1 MLRSKR
7 LNEEEVI
14 GYSNLIV
21 EEGRRLEAMSMKLLE
36 LIVLKNRILKCI
48 GLQLRHF
55 SRNCRYCRFID
66 ERAAN

>member
-21 EEGRRLEAMSMKLLE
+21 EEGRRLEAMSMKLFE
-36 LIVLKNRILKCI
+36 LIVLKT
-48 GLQLRHF
+48 GF
-55 SRNCRYCRFID
+55 
-66 ERAAN
+66 